1 MIKNSQHSSE
11 AEIRR
16 GLVVAAGLALGVAVS
31 NGLGR
36 FAYALILPA
45 MRGDLGWN
53 YTQAGAL
60 GTANAVGYLVGSIV
74 ALVSVRRLGAS
85 VLFQAGMWVTAAG
98 LLATGL
104 TSDFN
109 LLIALRFVVGVSG
122 AVIFITGSVLAASI
136 FPDNPRLAASAI
148 SIYFAGGGVGLLLP
162 GLTLPWLIAA
172 GGDAAW
178 PWAWVGMGIFSL
190 LGCFATAAAGR
201 MVDAPARQQSPHPW
215 PKAPLLPTFVSYAC
229 FALGYFAYMTFIIAW
244 MREHGADAIEV
255 SIVWG
260 VLGVSTILSS
270 RIWSGPIAS
279 WRGGR
284 PLAAIQLA
292 VSIGAILP
300 LFATSL
306 PALMASAALFGFF
319 FMIPAGITAL
329 IKKSLP
335 AVVWGEAVAAFT
347 LLFSALQRVGPIFT
361 GMVADRT
368 GSLAWGLGV
377 SGIILLIGTLIALF
391 QREVGPA

>member
-1 MIKNSQHSSE
+1 MIENSRHSSE
-11 AEIRR
+11 GKIRQ
-16 GLVVAAGLALGVAVS
+16 GLFVAAGLALGVAVS

-45 MRGDLGWN
+45 MRGDLGWS

-74 ALVSVRRLGAS
+74 ALVCVRRLGAS
-85 VLFQAGMWVTAAG
+85 GLFQIGMWITAAG
-98 LLATGL
+98 LLATGM
-104 TSDFN
+104 TNDFT
-109 LLIALRFVVGVSG
+109 LLMALRFIVGVSG

-136 FPDNPRLAASAI
+136 FPEDPRLAATTI

-162 GLTLPWLIAA
+162 GLTLPWLISA
-172 GGDAAW
+172 GGDSAW
-178 PWAWVGMGIFSL
+178 PWAWIGMGIFSL
-190 LGCFATAAAGR
+190 LVCFATAAAAR
-201 MVDAPARQQSPHPW
+201 AVDAPARQRSPCPW
-215 PKAPLLPTFVSYAC
+215 PKAPLMPTFISYAF

-244 MREHGADAIEV
+244 MREHGADAMQV
-255 SIVWG
+255 SIVWV

-300 LFATSL
+300 LFGTSL
-306 PALMASAALFGFF
+306 PLLMASAALFGFF

-347 LLFSALQRVGPIFT
+347 LLFSAMQLAGPIFT
-361 GMVADRT
+361 GVVADRT
-368 GSLAWGLGV
+368 GSLAWGLAL
-377 SGIILLIGTLIALF
+377 SGIILLVGTVIALF
-391 QREVGPA
+391 QRDVARA